1 MLIFCSR
8 NFLSVL
14 KKVVTVEHFC
24 NNVKVLTVTFDQLI
38 AFLLNKSISK
48 ERKTD
53 VIEQV
58 TNQCTTKR
66 SISPGLNLVLFI
78 VFLVWRNGHTRISV
92 NRFIKCWDLLLS
104 SKRLQFSYR
113 GKWRH
118 WKASRYNSNQGSTA
132 WYHVSSGHESHIFV
146 WVWTY
151 LCVVCRWLDERDW
164 PSDQMC
170 FSWWHQGWLTHYCSH

>member
-38 AFLLNKSISK
+38 AFLLNKSIFK

-78 VFLVWRNGHTRISV
+78 VFLV
-92 NRFIKCWDLLLS
+92 
-104 SKRLQFSYR
+104 
-113 GKWRH
+113 
-118 WKASRYNSNQGSTA
+118 
-132 WYHVSSGHESHIFV
+132 
-146 WVWTY
+146 
-151 LCVVCRWLDERDW
+151 
-164 PSDQMC
+164 
-170 FSWWHQGWLTHYCSH
+170 